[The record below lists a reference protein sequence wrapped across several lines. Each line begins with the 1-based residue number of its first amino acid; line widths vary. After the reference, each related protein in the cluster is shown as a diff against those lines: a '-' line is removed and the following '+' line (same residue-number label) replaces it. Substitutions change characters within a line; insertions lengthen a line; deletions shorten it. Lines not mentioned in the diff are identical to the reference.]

1 MLWEEH
7 GKIAGDRHDFVAT
20 AICGGRYF
28 ACMLTIRIA
37 GSNLVDARR
46 LLGWSRY
53 ELARRSG
60 VNHRTLKSYELAGDI
75 APASVGTL
83 TRVVD
88 ALEDAGVEFG
98 PDGVR
103 LEHAAPTRTVIE
115 SVGVVA

>member
-1 MLWEEH
+1 FPENGLGRPWEDSVDGH
-7 GKIAGDRHDFVAT
+7 HFVAT

-28 ACMLTIRIA
+28 DRMLTIRIA

-75 APASVGTL
+75 APASVGRSGASPSSL
-83 TRVVD
+83 KI
-88 ALEDAGVEFG
+88 AI
-98 PDGVR
+98 
-103 LEHAAPTRTVIE
+103 AAPPRWE
-115 SVGVVA
+115 ARPCHGAP

>member
-1 MLWEEH
+1 
-7 GKIAGDRHDFVAT
+7 
-20 AICGGRYF
+20 
-28 ACMLTIRIA
+28 MLTIRIA

-83 TRVVD
+83 TRVVA
-88 ALEDAGVEFG
+88 ALEAEGVRFAV
-98 PDGVR
+98 DGVYLQR
-103 LEHAAPTRTVIE
+103 VSPMTSTVTHSE
-115 SVGVVA
+115 GALA

>member
-1 MLWEEH
+1 
-7 GKIAGDRHDFVAT
+7 
-20 AICGGRYF
+20 
-28 ACMLTIRIA
+28 MLTIRIA
-37 GSNLVDARR
+37 GTDLIDARR